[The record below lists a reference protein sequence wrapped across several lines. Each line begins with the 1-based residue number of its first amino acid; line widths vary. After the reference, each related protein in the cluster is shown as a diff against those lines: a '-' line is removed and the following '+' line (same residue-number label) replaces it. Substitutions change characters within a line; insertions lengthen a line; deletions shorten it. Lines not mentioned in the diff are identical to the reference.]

1 MNFNISKMVFSNHSF
16 SCSWVL
22 VPFFFTQAVLKVRKR
37 VTLMVLIVTV
47 IFGICWGTDCILH
60 VMEIAASYKFSPVA
74 IPVAHVMI
82 MFNTAVNPFAYALV
96 NQRFRQKMKGILVC
110 RLRFSSAR
118 VQTATESPRIGSAWH
133 VTRPRENVLAR
144 DPVWSG
150 IELQSYRN
158 SSTVEQ

>member
-1 MNFNISKMVFSNHSF
+1 
-16 SCSWVL
+16 
-22 VPFFFTQAVLKVRKR
+22 
-37 VTLMVLIVTV
+37 MVLIVTV
-47 IFGICWGTDCILH
+47 IFGMCFGTDFILH
-60 VMEIAASYKFSPVA
+60 VMAVVASYKLSPVA

-82 MFNTAVNPFAYALV
+82 MFNAAVNPFAYALV
-96 NQRFRQKMKGILVC
+96 NQRFRQKMKGILVY

-118 VQTATESPRIGSAWH
+118 VQTTTESPSIGSAWY

-158 SSTVEQ
+158 SSTVKQ

>member
-1 MNFNISKMVFSNHSF
+1 M
-16 SCSWVL
+16 
-22 VPFFFTQAVLKVRKR
+22 RKR

-60 VMEIAASYKFSPVA
+60 VMELVASYKFSPLA

-82 MFNTAVNPFAYALV
+82 MFNAAVNPFAYALV

-118 VQTATESPRIGSAWH
+118 VQTATESSSIGLAWH
-133 VTRPRENVLAR
+133 VTQPRENVLAR

-158 SSTVEQ
+158 SSTVNQ